1 MNGFDVAE
9 RYVIELC
16 CSDEGVACKLHA
28 GVGYVRY

>member
-9 RYVIELC
+9 RYVIELRFD
-16 CSDEGVACKLHA
+16 DEGVACKLHA